1 MDENSFSFAVYM
13 IHACANRAKSRRLMK
28 LLEKSYD
35 MCAEMTDSEAIF
47 LEKAIDS
54 EKDEDLRDA
63 LQEHDDFL
71 RGF

>member
-1 MDENSFSFAVYM
+1 MDEYSRILIEQYCMSHNS
-13 IHACANRAKSRRLMK
+13 AKSRRLMK

-35 MCAEMTDSEAIF
+35 MSAEMTDSEAIF

-63 LQEHDDFL
+63 LQELDDFL
-71 RGF
+71 CGF

>member
-1 MDENSFSFAVYM
+1 MDEYSRILIEQYCMSHNS
-13 IHACANRAKSRRLMK
+13 AKSSRFMK
-28 LLEKSYD
+28 LLAKAYD

-63 LQEHDDFL
+63 LQELDDFL
-71 RGF
+71 CGF